1 METFYTPLKTPT
13 ARARRKALSPTPKA
27 EENTDSPSTCFISP
41 YAVVELGMNEDELR
55 AHILE
60 QDSTI
65 RELRSTIKRLE
76 EVMGSKMNESILIE
90 TSNRINEHESRMF
103 QRDIAIYEQEVKDIK
118 ERLRSAHLDLT
129 AETNKR
135 IAAEDNLRKK
145 AIEIEELEHRV
156 KSDSDAT
163 NRLQEKLV
171 DKDQTITKLR
181 SAVASGNMEIT
192 TLKERL
198 RRSHQELEDAR
209 TQCKS
214 LSLEISSLKFSL
226 DECRE
231 QLRRSLEDVK
241 DQKENMSK
249 REIESHQE
257 LEDART
263 QCKSLSLEI
272 SSLKFSLDECRE
284 QLRRSLEDVKDQ
296 KENMSKREIE
306 LRRSLETNLV
316 TQNIS
321 TSHNLLNAFQSLSSQ
336 IVTIQ
341 KTQLTNEQVA
351 DIQQKIGE
359 LTATNT
365 FLEQKVMEYEEK
377 GQLLAKQ
384 LSEAQGNAE
393 TAKSEL
399 VELQKKLVE
408 IEGSSSLTH
417 QYLLE
422 EASKVKQQKAAL
434 RCELLELKR
443 EHTKQ
448 KERLE
453 QLESTRKM
461 DDEEVPKLRSEL
473 EVVRKRID
481 QLEREGSRLRE
492 QLSAAEGKAKE
503 LEEQLSSARERSGE
517 VEVEQKINSELRERL
532 RTAEAKAIELSNIME
547 IVNTQCEQ
555 YRELRARAEETRQ
568 RALDECLEI
577 TAKLRETERELER
590 QRASE
595 VEVGHLRA
603 EKERLEM
610 KVRYLNDELRETHND
625 YRSELAQLARQISD
639 TKQRDVTG
647 MEVYTVKIDDLKTQ
661 LAQMDNASRSMKR
674 ELDELKQ
681 ENEKLQEQ
689 VSLAASRELQVSYD
703 NKKLRSGLADAVGKI
718 EQYKRDAER
727 SKEMC
732 AEMAEQL
739 GINEERINKLEDEV
753 INLEEALREKEKL
766 EEYLQSQVKAKDM
779 PKVSR
784 RSTLLRTPSESSVE
798 IVDPVVVEELENEKT
813 SLLRELE
820 EKKKELMSRKMMPPP
835 LSKDHRLL
843 PPAPYNDTITRNPM
857 FGLQSKSVADIRYA
871 NFQKKAATTPVNTK
885 KAIMRHDIPH
895 RWTELRH
902 FGLFSI
908 KCAVCFVG
916 VPTFAKKRRCAH
928 CGIIV
933 HSQCARRVVNTCGLP
948 DQCANYYL
956 DSHVAPSGRM
966 NGWVRLFRDDC
977 SIREWQSA
985 WGEMDEKKLA
995 FYDNDSVQTDMR
1007 KPFLTVDLE
1016 NELRIVRVGSEV
1028 PVKTDS
1034 GQISHNIVHIKTD
1047 RRNIYILAP
1056 SVQTA
1061 KRWAEALQ
1069 SASTRR
1075 MMLTRRPSSFSEQ
1088 SCLLVLSKPN
1098 NLTIHTTCLIDDY
1111 LLIGAQSGLFFTHL
1125 SSARVPIRIGGFD
1138 SVTAMECLSDLNIL
1152 ALIIDRRRSLALL
1165 PLPALK
1171 LALNALQ
1178 PSIRPDILAGFDHL
1192 HALAYHQQDGQRYL
1206 CGASS
1211 AKIHV
1216 LKYNAS
1222 RDVFTGHQVIETK
1235 EPAMCLQSSA
1245 KGLFFGA
1252 DSFYCVHLSRESA
1265 SPVRLG
1271 DSSISD
1277 YPIALL
1283 QIREDEM
1290 LLAYQNYGLF
1300 MNSRG
1305 ERTRN
1310 KVVEWEHMP
1319 MEFVYT
1325 APYLY
1330 VVHYDSIEILQIA
1343 EYTGPD
1349 SNTIMD
1355 EREVFE
1361 CRNAHVVC
1369 CRPNGDVF
1377 ISISNTDSVEV
1388 HRFNATNSKRSTV
1401 KRKGLNAIT
1410 FDKRSKV
1417 AI

>member
-1 METFYTPLKTPT
+1 M
-13 ARARRKALSPTPKA
+13 
-27 EENTDSPSTCFISP
+27 
-41 YAVVELGMNEDELR
+41 
-55 AHILE
+55 
-60 QDSTI
+60 
-65 RELRSTIKRLE
+65 
-76 EVMGSKMNESILIE
+76 
-90 TSNRINEHESRMF
+90 
-103 QRDIAIYEQEVKDIK
+103 
-118 ERLRSAHLDLT
+118 
-129 AETNKR
+129 
-135 IAAEDNLRKK
+135 
-145 AIEIEELEHRV
+145 
-156 KSDSDAT
+156 
-163 NRLQEKLV
+163 
-171 DKDQTITKLR
+171 
-181 SAVASGNMEIT
+181 
-192 TLKERL
+192 
-198 RRSHQELEDAR
+198 
-209 TQCKS
+209 
-214 LSLEISSLKFSL
+214 
-226 DECRE
+226 
-231 QLRRSLEDVK
+231 
-241 DQKENMSK
+241 
-249 REIESHQE
+249 
-257 LEDART
+257 
-263 QCKSLSLEI
+263 
-272 SSLKFSLDECRE
+272 
-284 QLRRSLEDVKDQ
+284 
-296 KENMSKREIE
+296 
-306 LRRSLETNLV
+306 
-316 TQNIS
+316 
-321 TSHNLLNAFQSLSSQ
+321 
-336 IVTIQ
+336 
-341 KTQLTNEQVA
+341 
-351 DIQQKIGE
+351 
-359 LTATNT
+359 
-365 FLEQKVMEYEEK
+365 
-377 GQLLAKQ
+377 
-384 LSEAQGNAE
+384 
-393 TAKSEL
+393 
-399 VELQKKLVE
+399 
-408 IEGSSSLTH
+408 
-417 QYLLE
+417 
-422 EASKVKQQKAAL
+422 
-434 RCELLELKR
+434 
-443 EHTKQ
+443 
-448 KERLE
+448 
-453 QLESTRKM
+453 
-461 DDEEVPKLRSEL
+461 
-473 EVVRKRID
+473 
-481 QLEREGSRLRE
+481 
-492 QLSAAEGKAKE
+492 
-503 LEEQLSSARERSGE
+503 
-517 VEVEQKINSELRERL
+517 
-532 RTAEAKAIELSNIME
+532 
-547 IVNTQCEQ
+547 CEQ
-555 YRELRARAEETRQ
+555 
-568 RALDECLEI
+568 
-577 TAKLRETERELER
+577 
-590 QRASE
+590 
-595 VEVGHLRA
+595 
-603 EKERLEM
+603 
-610 KVRYLNDELRETHND
+610 
-625 YRSELAQLARQISD
+625 
-639 TKQRDVTG
+639 
-647 MEVYTVKIDDLKTQ
+647 
-661 LAQMDNASRSMKR
+661 
-674 ELDELKQ
+674 
-681 ENEKLQEQ
+681 
-689 VSLAASRELQVSYD
+689 
-703 NKKLRSGLADAVGKI
+703 
-718 EQYKRDAER
+718 
-727 SKEMC
+727 
-732 AEMAEQL
+732 MAEQL

-820 EKKKELMSRKMMPPP
+820 EKKKGEEKTGIEKIEKQLEELIELMSRKMMPPP

-902 FGLFSI
+902 FVREKETMCTLRNHRAF
-908 KCAVCFVG
+908 AVLQTSSEHLWLARSVRQLLPG
-916 VPTFAKKRRCAH
+916 FACGTKRK
-928 CGIIV
+928 
-933 HSQCARRVVNTCGLP
+933 
-948 DQCANYYL
+948 DE
-956 DSHVAPSGRM
+956 
-966 NGWVRLFRDDC
+966 RDDC

-1098 NLTIHTTCLIDDY
+1098 NLTIHTTC
-1111 LLIGAQSGLFFTHL
+1111 
-1125 SSARVPIRIGGFD
+1125 
-1138 SVTAMECLSDLNIL
+1138 MECLSDLNIL

-1192 HALAYHQQDGQRYL
+1192 HALAYHQQDGQR
-1206 CGASS
+1206 S

-1222 RDVFTGHQVIETK
+1222 RDVFTGHQ
-1235 EPAMCLQSSA
+1235 
-1245 KGLFFGA
+1245 GLFFGA

-1330 VVHYDSIEILQIA
+1330 V
-1343 EYTGPD
+1343 
-1349 SNTIMD
+1349 
-1355 EREVFE
+1355 

>member
-198 RRSHQELEDAR
+198 RR
-209 TQCKS
+209 
-214 LSLEISSLKFSL
+214 
-226 DECRE
+226 
-231 QLRRSLEDVK
+231 
-241 DQKENMSK
+241 
-249 REIESHQE
+249 SHQE